1 MRKRNREIKG
11 VLGTSRMSY
20 REAKESGQIARE
32 TDYVYSLLKEIAR
45 PMNSREIAERSGIE
59 RTNITRVLYDLIEI
73 NLVKVSHTGKCHY
86 SKRTVNFYVC
96 ND

>member
-1 MRKRNREIKG
+1 MRKRNQEIKG
-11 VLGTSRMSY
+11 VSGTSRMSY
-20 REAKESGQIARE
+20 RKATETGQIARE

-59 RTNITRVLYDLIEI
+59 RGNITRTLYDLE
-73 NLVKVSHTGKCHY
+73 NENKVKVSHTGKCHIT
-86 SKRTVNFYVC
+86 KRTVKFYVC